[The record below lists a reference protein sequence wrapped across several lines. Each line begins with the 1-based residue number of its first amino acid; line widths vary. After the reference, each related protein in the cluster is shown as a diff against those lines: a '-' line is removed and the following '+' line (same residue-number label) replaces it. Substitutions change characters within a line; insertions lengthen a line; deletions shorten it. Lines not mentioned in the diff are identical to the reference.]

1 MSIFVQYDKLRQ
13 IAGKKFVV
21 QFLREAFIR
30 YHMKAILT
38 QFWQHVFTLQ
48 RRFRDKLVIERA
60 RAGFLKRFWKSQFE
74 TY

>member
-1 MSIFVQYDKLRQ
+1 
-13 IAGKKFVV
+13 
-21 QFLREAFIR
+21 
-30 YHMKAILT
+30 MKAILT